1 MRALAGILSCVSPE
15 LSRFERQADEVLRE
29 STLWPLWIVL
39 MGHAVA
45 FLAPVFV
52 FALRDRGIPSLA
64 ALAIL
69 LVGTGARVRGDLTAR
84 GGVGLLTRIL
94 LATWVVAAAVAWGG
108 ARWGVL

>member
-1 MRALAGILSCVSPE
+1 VGIFPNVSPE

-29 STLWPLWIVL
+29 STLWPLWIVVI
-39 MGHAVA
+39 GHAVA
-45 FLAPVFV
+45 FLAPAVVFSM
-52 FALRDRGIPSLA
+52 RDRSIPSFA

-69 LVGTGARVRGDLTAR
+69 LVGTGARVRGDLAAR

-94 LATWVVAAAVAWGG
+94 LATWVLAGAAAWGA

>member
-1 MRALAGILSCVSPE
+1 MGIFSCVSPE
-15 LSRFERQADEVLRE
+15 LSRFERRADEVLRE

-45 FLAPVFV
+45 FLAPVVV
-52 FALRDRGIPSLA
+52 FALRDRGIPALA

-69 LVGTGARVRGDLTAR
+69 LVGTGARVRGDLAVR

-94 LATWVVAAAVAWGG
+94 LVTWVFAVAAAWGG
-108 ARWGVL
+108 ARLGVL